1 MKAIRTSNYDI
12 RSYGDVT
19 VRGLIEH
26 SPIWGYKEGDR
37 GDKLQFARYSL
48 NSTEQEILDRFD
60 SIIVHAEYYSI
71 NILNTYEDSI
81 LYIDE
86 NTDNLYGIT
95 SVANPTDVWVI
106 QPSAKSLKEGFLTK
120 NSGLVDQWGT
130 DIVWIIE
137 HIKTAKD
144 KEPMNPKQVAIKYIN
159 IL

>member
-37 GDKLQFARYSL
+37 GDKLQFAQYSL
-48 NSTEQEILDRFD
+48 NSTEQEILDRLD

-81 LYIDE
+81 LYIAE

-95 SVANPTDVWVI
+95 SVANPAKVWVI

-120 NSGLVDQWGT
+120 NSGLVDQWGA
-130 DIVWIIE
+130 DIVWIIA
-137 HIKTAKD
+137 HMKTA
-144 KEPMNPKQVAIKYIN
+144 EYWGSMNPKHVAIKYIN